1 MNKLILLPVIVIIA
15 VIGFLSILSEPTN
28 SIVFEI
34 PDTNESKIVVGD
46 VELIVNND
54 DIVPVTIIDQI
65 FESPD
70 LTIPIDSEL
79 PPSILNEIQYSFEEE
94 NTLNDI
100 TINEYELFRTITFND
115 GSTDEQSTFTQLQ
128 VFDFIALD
136 NDVREINKG
145 KISFKLTVPVQK
157 PIRLAQAEFTFYYIE
172 SGESKNI
179 KTINHV
185 FNTKSQSDV
194 TDNTLTML
202 DNEIQ
207 LSSFLSSSSLG
218 IHEFKV
224 TLDKLFIIYDDNSRE
239 YATPNETIYTV
250 NIEKSDTHSIIK
262 NESGVL
268 VKSFDFDVPIT
279 ISSNKQSVSSTM
291 CLSMM
296 RGGGCAYQHSSG
308 SIIPAPAMG
317 SVTITN
323 IKSGEIVAQMDSVN
337 KGSCT
342 TDYRFNIF
350 SNQAYCSQ
358 NNYAVGGYGGSSL
371 GYLAQRG
378 QSYEINISDPL
389 TSWIIDIPITGGEYK
404 YSCIADQGTQQ
415 GSSTGRTCNFP
426 Q

>member
-15 VIGFLSILSEPTN
+15 VIGFLSIPSEPTN

-128 VFDFIALD
+128 ALDFIALD

-157 PIRLAQAEFTFYYIE
+157 PIRLAQSEFTVNYVDSNNNVKKI
-172 SGESKNI
+172 KNI
-179 KTINHV
+179 
-185 FNTKSQSDV
+185 FNTKTQSDV
-194 TDNTLTML
+194 KDGMIVLL
-202 DNEIQ
+202 DDDIQ
-207 LSSFLSSSSLG
+207 FDSILETSSLG
-218 IHEFKV
+218 KNKLIV

-239 YATPNETIYTV
+239 YASPNTLYSAI
-250 NIEKSDTHSIIK
+250 IEKSNAQYIIK
-262 NESGVL
+262 NESGVM
-268 VKSFDFDVPIT
+268 VKLFDFDVPIT
-279 ISSNKQSVSSTM
+279 ISSNKQSITSTM
-291 CLSMM
+291 CLS
-296 RGGGCAYQHSSG
+296 RQNTGGCAWQHSSG
-308 SIIPAPAMG
+308 STIPAPAMG

>member
-1 MNKLILLPVIVIIA
+1 MVNHIK
-15 VIGFLSILSEPTN
+15 GSQNGYTF
-28 SIVFEI
+28 
-34 PDTNESKIVVGD
+34 DTCVG
-46 VELIVNND
+46 I
-54 DIVPVTIIDQI
+54 
-65 FESPD
+65 
-70 LTIPIDSEL
+70 
-79 PPSILNEIQYSFEEE
+79 
-94 NTLNDI
+94 
-100 TINEYELFRTITFND
+100 
-115 GSTDEQSTFTQLQ
+115 
-128 VFDFIALD
+128 
-136 NDVREINKG
+136 
-145 KISFKLTVPVQK
+145 KISENPNL
-157 PIRLAQAEFTFYYIE
+157 
-172 SGESKNI
+172 
-179 KTINHV
+179 INLLKCH
-185 FNTKSQSDV
+185 
-194 TDNTLTML
+194 L
-202 DNEIQ
+202 
-207 LSSFLSSSSLG
+207 
-218 IHEFKV
+218 
-224 TLDKLFIIYDDNSRE
+224 
-239 YATPNETIYTV
+239 

-268 VKSFDFDVPIT
+268 VKSFDFDVPLT
-279 ISSNKQSVSSTM
+279 ISSNKQSVTSKM

-308 SIIPAPAMG
+308 STIPAPAMG